1 MPKVMVTPKGYIFP
15 RRCRVQMGKTTA
27 EKVELPFILLK
38 LFLPLPLRGLQKKFL
53 VFFT

>member
-1 MPKVMVTPKGYIFP
+1 MPKVMVTTKRYIFS
-15 RRCRVQMGKTTA
+15 RRWRVQMGKATA

-38 LFLPLPLRGLQKKFL
+38 SFLSLPLRGLQKFL